1 MNQLERL
8 EQIIREQQIKI
19 DELQFLQDH
28 IIEEHYVLP
37 KSFRGCLGTPPC
49 NLRLIFNKQTNKLIT
64 AEVIL

>member
-28 IIEEHYVLP
+28 IIEEHHVLP
-37 KSFRGCLGTPPC
+37 KNFTGCLGIPAC
-49 NLRLIFNKQTNKLIT
+49 NLRLIFNKQTNKLVR
-64 AEVIL
+64 AEVIS